1 MSFDYTRLLD
11 RPEISLAETTL
22 DKAIR
27 DKRVL
32 LTGAGGSIGTAMA
45 HLLCTHRVGR
55 LVLLDSHE
63 PSLFHLLQ
71 SLPKGTESHIRP
83 VLADVRD
90 RRKLEKTVR
99 EERPEIVFHLAA
111 YKQVPLAESN
121 TDQVIGVNLGGSL
134 NIADLANR
142 YDIPTVVYP
151 SSDKAVEPPSIY
163 GATKRIV
170 ELLWRSVGGDS
181 ARFRTIRL
189 VNVIGTQGG
198 VIEVFA
204 RQIAAGQ
211 PITLT
216 SPEALRYWITMREAA
231 YLLVAASVIGAP
243 STPLILDLGPPLSMA
258 ETARRLIDTL
268 ASENTVEIE
277 VTGLRP
283 GERLVELLVYEYETL
298 MSTEFDGV
306 LKIVDRRASHDCQ
319 PLFQETLE
327 GFVGRALD
335 LPDGQLRDELF
346 ELANPVAAPNKAG

>member
-1 MSFDYTRLLD
+1 MPTC
-11 RPEISLAETTL
+11 A
-22 DKAIR
+22 
-27 DKRVL
+27 
-32 LTGAGGSIGTAMA
+32 TGA
-45 HLLCTHRVGR
+45 
-55 LVLLDSHE
+55 
-63 PSLFHLLQ
+63 SL
-71 SLPKGTESHIRP
+71 K
-83 VLADVRD
+83 
-90 RRKLEKTVR
+90 KTVR

-189 VNVIGTQGG
+189 VNVVGTQGG

-327 GFVGRALD
+327 EFVGRALD

-346 ELANPVAAPNKAG
+346 ELANPVAAPNKSG

>member
-71 SLPKGTESHIRP
+71 SLPEGTESHIRP

-121 TDQVIGVNLGGSL
+121 IDQVIGVNLGGSL

-170 ELLWRSVGGDS
+170 ELLWRSVGGDFGSIQNDSSGQRGRNTGRRDRGICSPNRGRTTHNFDIAGGS
-181 ARFRTIRL
+181 ALLDHHEGGCPSLGGRERHRRTKYTIDSRP
-189 VNVIGTQGG
+189 G
-198 VIEVFA
+198 
-204 RQIAAGQ
+204 
-211 PITLT
+211 T
-216 SPEALRYWITMREAA
+216 SPKH
-231 YLLVAASVIGAP
+231 GGNC
-243 STPLILDLGPPLSMA
+243 STA
-258 ETARRLIDTL
+258 
-268 ASENTVEIE
+268 
-277 VTGLRP
+277 
-283 GERLVELLVYEYETL
+283 
-298 MSTEFDGV
+298 
-306 LKIVDRRASHDCQ
+306 DRHAC
-319 PLFQETLE
+319 
-327 GFVGRALD
+327 
-335 LPDGQLRDELF
+335 
-346 ELANPVAAPNKAG
+346 K